1 MFTRCTACGTGFRI
15 NADQL
20 GAQHGRVRCGSCG
33 EVFSALDSLVES
45 RDAQSENAALAGAGT
60 HEHRD
65 DQTADLFHSTGH
77 TSEVARVEQAPP
89 APPENAAAVAVA
101 VPPEPVASATFAPE
115 PIAPEPLAPEP
126 LAPEPA
132 APDLRTPEPTATQH
146 AATAQPGV
154 GMIMGES
161 SLFLTPPPRRF
172 PWLTLFGVL
181 LGASTLAAQG
191 AWFYRNELAV
201 MVPATKPVL
210 DAMCLHAGCSLEPT
224 LDAQA
229 ISIEASDLQ
238 ADPGNRAILT
248 LTALIRN
255 RAGFAQPLPH
265 LEIALTDAQDTALAK
280 RVLKPGQYTASQTRL
295 AANGEAQVKLLIDAG
310 QLKANG
316 YRLYAFYP

>member
-60 HEHRD
+60 HAHRD

-77 TSEVARVEQAPP
+77 TSDIARVEQAPP
-89 APPENAAAVAVA
+89 LPPEDAAAVAM
-101 VPPEPVASATFAPE
+101 PPEPVTPE
-115 PIAPEPLAPEP
+115 PF
-126 LAPEPA
+126 APEPA
-132 APDLRTPEPTATQH
+132 APEPALPEPFAPELRAPEPTATHH

-172 PWLTLFGVL
+172 PWLTLSGVV
-181 LGASTLAAQG
+181 LGAATLAAQG

-201 MVPATKPVL
+201 VIPATKPVL
-210 DAMCLHAGCSLEPT
+210 DEMCLRAGCSLEPA

-255 RAGFAQPLPH
+255 RAGFPQPLPH

-280 RVLKPGQYTASQTRL
+280 RVLKPGQYTTSQTRL

>member
-20 GAQHGRVRCGSCG
+20 GAQHGQVRCGSCG
-33 EVFSALDSLVES
+33 AVFSALDSLVES
-45 RDAQSENAALAGAGT
+45 SGAQQGNADLADAST

-77 TSEVARVEQAPP
+77 APDVAWVEQVPP
-89 APPENAAAVAVA
+89 PPPEAAATAAALVQSAA
-101 VPPEPVASATFAPE
+101 PKPILPEPVASEPVAFDPAP
-115 PIAPEPLAPEP
+115 
-126 LAPEPA
+126 PEPA
-132 APDLRTPEPTATQH
+132 PPKPTATH
-146 AATAQPGV
+146 PAATAKPGV

-181 LGASTLAAQG
+181 LGAATLAAQG

-210 DAMCLHAGCSLEPT
+210 DEMCLHAGCSLQPT

-265 LEIALTDAQDTALAK
+265 LEITLTNTQDTALAK
-280 RVLKPGQYTASQTRL
+280 RVLKPGQYTASQSRL

>member
-33 EVFSALDSLVES
+33 AVFSALDSLIES
-45 RDAQSENAALAGAGT
+45 GDLQSGNAGLAGAGT

-77 TSEVARVEQAPP
+77 ASDVVRVEQAHPP
-89 APPENAAAVAVA
+89 RPEDAAAVAA
-101 VPPEPVASATFAPE
+101 PAEPVASEPFAPE
-115 PIAPEPLAPEP
+115 PF
-126 LAPEPA
+126 APEPA
-132 APDLRTPEPTATQH
+132 APEPAAPEPFATAVRAYEPTATQH
-146 AATAQPGV
+146 TVTTQPGV

-181 LGASTLAAQG
+181 LGAATLAAQG
-191 AWFYRNELAV
+191 AWFYRNELAI
-201 MVPATKPVL
+201 MVPATKPML
-210 DAMCLHAGCSLEPT
+210 DEMCLHAGCSLEPA

-265 LEIALTDAQDTALAK
+265 LEIALTDAQDIALAK
-280 RVLKPGQYTASQTRL
+280 RVLKPGQYTASQPRL
-295 AANGEAQVKLLIDAG
+295 AANGEAQVRLLIDAG